1 MTPINI
7 NKISS
12 NTIKNIFFN
21 EYSYNRNGKNEII
34 KIAFK

>member
-1 MTPINI
+1 MRPINT
-7 NKISS
+7 NKNSS

-21 EYSYNRNGKNEII
+21 EYLYNRNGKNEII